1 MLFYFIQF
9 SDDVGNQKDDKKEY
23 RYEPLKNFS
32 IAKVWIPEKGQT
44 LRTNKKLKKHN
55 SQPDKGKKPD
65 NDPDLRTDVA
75 KLQKQTSMID
85 LTEEEKLELQFVLT
99 AQNCA
104 DCGLW

>member
-1 MLFYFIQF
+1 M
-9 SDDVGNQKDDKKEY
+9 GK
-23 RYEPLKNFS
+23 
-32 IAKVWIPEKGQT
+32 PE
-44 LRTNKKLKKHN
+44 N
-55 SQPDKGKKPD
+55 SPDSG
-65 NDPDLRTDVA
+65 TDGA